1 MYKILVIDDEYGI
14 LEVVHAYL
22 IKEGFEVYTASTGK
36 QGLML
41 FGQAPIDL
49 VVLDLMLPDLSG
61 EEICQTIRR
70 DSQVPIIML
79 TAKKEEED
87 RIRGLELGADDYLS
101 KPFNTKEL
109 IMRIQAILRRVYQ
122 HQKMERRPLSFNR
135 GYLTIDQTERIVK
148 INQEVVEL
156 TKNEYEL
163 LAILSEH
170 PDRTFTREQ
179 LISFAFG
186 EDYLGYDRT
195 IDVHIKNIRKKIE
208 PDLKEPSFIVTVFGV
223 GYKFK
228 GVRES

>member
-22 IKEGFEVYTASTGK
+22 IKEGFEVYTASSGK

-41 FGQAPIDL
+41 FEQAAIDL

-122 HQKMERRPLSFNR
+122 HQKVERRLISFNG
-135 GYLTIDQTERIVK
+135 GYLTIDQAERIVK
-148 INQEVVEL
+148 INQEIVEL

-208 PDLKEPSFIVTVFGV
+208 PDQKDPSFIVTVFGV

-228 GVRES
+228 GVREH